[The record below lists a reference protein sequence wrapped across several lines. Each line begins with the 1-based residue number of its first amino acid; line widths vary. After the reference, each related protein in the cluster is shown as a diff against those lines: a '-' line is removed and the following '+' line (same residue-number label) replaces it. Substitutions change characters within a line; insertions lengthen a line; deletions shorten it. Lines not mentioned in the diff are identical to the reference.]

1 MSALIINQKLLDD
14 PFRVIYYKAL
24 ESFDIHTLADRIEFL
39 DRLADGIHQV
49 ENDIKNSTEQG
60 GWLGIVSGFAA
71 AMSIG
76 AFVSL
81 PILPVAV
88 LGFMGATSAIVGI
101 GNTVNRKFKL
111 SPVQEEL
118 ERHYLALRSTE
129 SINWAALWDYCHK
142 SDQNGDETFR
152 HLLFKASRGSI
163 SGDRLIRSDSTK
175 EPFIA
180 ANKALASRQGR
191 EAGEVA
197 TFVRAIKESF
207 LSQQPKPVDS
217 GWVPMPQPTDQ
228 PKAIGSE
235 TRLNAV
241 EVPSQSV
248 EVPVQSVEPHQ
259 SKTPLFANSD
269 INPAVLQMPLKDRA
283 LFIIDAMK
291 ADGFQID
298 AMLQNALCVIAG
310 QQRGG
315 KGTLLGILSILFKA
329 INNSKIHYYTANAD
343 YYPISVDRLVCA
355 DSFPTLDP
363 EKRNAR
369 VFDALIQEV
378 SDLQKF
384 EHYERKDLFL
394 VIDEA
399 ITLSASGD
407 SDKNREMAKYLLM
420 RFAKSGAQGAVVL
433 HAGNLSAWLGAGN
446 TGGMAQTFKQG
457 STFIGCKSK
466 SIPDDQNPLKPVT
479 VATGEYFVADPDH
492 FGESVPGG
500 GLGKMPEWLLFEQ
513 NPYNGA
519 PDPVRSLLRFF
530 PEFHSENPVTIC
542 DVKKQ
547 LDIKPKSVFNPQ
559 PPIASTREQLDRL
572 YESSPSA
579 DHGVEEDAIEVSSS
593 MTEIQSAFPKWKPKS
608 LEVASLIV
616 DYLRKKSSESLTS
629 SRLKSDIRK
638 IKDDGSLTNER
649 LKAGLLPQLVEKGF
663 LTEDDGRYSA
673 AQDDYDF

>member
-39 DRLADGIHQV
+39 DRLADGTHQV

-88 LGFMGATSAIVGI
+88 LGFMGATSAAVGI
-101 GNTVNRKFKL
+101 GNTVNRKIKL

-191 EAGEVA
+191 KAEEVA

-207 LSQQPKPVDS
+207 LNQQQKPIDS

-248 EVPVQSVEPHQ
+248 EVASVQRLTKQQVIAL
-259 SKTPLFANSD
+259 PLS
-269 INPAVLQMPLKDRA
+269 DRA
-283 LFIIDAMK
+283 QYLMKLLAESGCDLRKLAGRSTLAAGGLQRSGKTTLIILLAILEKAMGQRIYYVTRDNDLYPV
-291 ADGFQID
+291 AFDGY
-298 AMLQNALCVIAG
+298 ANG
-310 QQRGG
+310 
-315 KGTLLGILSILFKA
+315 S
-329 INNSKIHYYTANAD
+329 TANA
-343 YYPISVDRLVCA
+343 V
-355 DSFPTLDP
+355 
-363 EKRNAR
+363 
-369 VFDALIQEV
+369 DALTVLSDRINNGSMNSLSGETWILDEFSSTAGELSEKTRFAFWDMALTGFAKQGGRVRFIVHHKTASANGLKGGTAETFKAEVKMFWTERYETESGSYQPSGQYELLQEV
-378 SDLQKF
+378 EGFYKS
-384 EHYERKDLFL
+384 
-394 VIDEA
+394 
-399 ITLSASGD
+399 SG
-407 SDKNREMAKYLLM
+407 E
-420 RFAKSGAQGAVVL
+420 
-433 HAGNLSAWLGAGN
+433 
-446 TGGMAQTFKQG
+446 TF
-457 STFIGCKSK
+457 T
-466 SIPDDQNPLKPVT
+466 IPDWLLTDTN
-479 VATGEYFVADPDH
+479 
-492 FGESVPGG
+492 
-500 GLGKMPEWLLFEQ
+500 PEW
-513 NPYNGA
+513 NNA
-519 PDPVRSLLRFF
+519 PCPVRSLLEFF
-530 PEFHSENPVTIC
+530 PEFDTRKGAKAEPFA
-542 DVKKQ
+542 
-547 LDIKPKSVFNPQ
+547 KPKANPFSDSPQ
-559 PPIASTREQLDRL
+559 PEIISTREQLNRML
-572 YESSPSA
+572 ELPSA
-579 DHGVEEDAIEVSSS
+579 EHEVEEDVIETSSS
-593 MTEIQSAFPKWKPKS
+593 LPEIRSAFPQWKPKS

-616 DYLRKKSSESLTS
+616 NYLRKKSGEALAPSRFKADILKIKGDSSLTTD
-629 SRLKSDIRK
+629 RLK
-638 IKDDGSLTNER
+638 E
-649 LKAGLLPQLVEKGF
+649 GLLPQLVSKGF
-663 LTEDDGRYSA
+663 LTEDNGRYSA
-673 AQDDYDF
+673 AEDDYDF